1 MTVMTIRATTR
12 TARKIHHCGMCSR
25 VIKVGDRH
33 HVATN
38 VYDDRIYD
46 WRECIWCHRDGI
58 CGLVHAWWGHPD
70 EGVGYDCA
78 RDWAEEVA
86 VGWPWWENWR
96 GQRTRRVSATER
108 AAARAW
114 LARVAGGEGE

>member
-1 MTVMTIRATTR
+1 MTIRATTR

-86 VGWPWWENWR
+86 VGWPWWENWL